1 MLRHNIF
8 TIIISNKLLLIN
20 KKFMLV
26 VPRILRVM
34 LTTNNLLFKIC
45 CKIVMDVALFI
56 Y

>member
-8 TIIISNKLLLIN
+8 TTIINYKLLLIN
-20 KKFMLV
+20 KKVMLV

-34 LTTNNLLFKIC
+34 LTTNSLLFKIC
-45 CKIVMDVALFI
+45 SKIVMNVALLI